1 MKLRGLAG
9 LLLAVVG
16 AELTTGCSKHPAPV
30 LPPPGVVVVPAGMQ
44 ALSDRQVYVGQAVA
58 YDQVDLVARVEGF
71 LRQRNFA
78 EGSKVK
84 KGDLLFLIE
93 QDNYRALLAAAKAKL
108 NQARVAVRDADFE
121 YNRHKLLLAQDANSK
136 REFEVAETTK
146 FTAEAKQAEAEA
158 NLETA
163 QINLD
168 YTEVR
173 APFDGRMGMAKFS
186 VGNLVGPA
194 SGNLARIVRTDL
206 VKIDFYVSEALIAAH
221 IRTKVIVNQRDNAV
235 VPRLI
240 LPDGHR
246 YERPG
251 TLEALDNQVKTN
263 TGSIMVRAVFPNPDG
278 LIIPGMYVKVV
289 LASKQQTPTVVIPLA
304 ALQEDQAGSFVMVVD
319 AGKTVHTRHVKLGE
333 SQTDADTAVL
343 SGLQAGETVIV
354 DGLQKV
360 RDGMT
365 VTPIPLHAPAGGH

>member
-121 YNRHKLLLAQDANSK
+121 YNRHKLLLARDANSK

-146 FTAEAKQAEAEA
+146 FTAEAKQVEAEA

-186 VGNLVGPA
+186 VGNLVGPS

-206 VKIDFYVSEALIAAH
+206 IKVDFYVSEALIAAH

-235 VPRLI
+235 EPFLI

-333 SQTDADTAVL
+333 AQTDADTAVL

-365 VTPIPLHAPAGGH
+365 VTPIPLHAPAGGR